1 MEKGG
6 RMSVTKQTGDL
17 PAADPVPARQVALT
31 RPVLGE
37 AELAQV
43 AAVLESGW
51 LTQGPRVAAFEER
64 VARLC
69 GTRYAVAASSCTA
82 ALHLALLA
90 CGVGP
95 GDEVVLPALSFI
107 ATANAVRYCGA
118 APVFVDVSPE
128 TLNIDPEAAAA
139 AISSRTRVLLVV
151 HQLGLPAEM
160 EALVQL
166 ARRYNLILIEDAACA
181 LGSRY
186 RGRPPGSWGAAACL
200 SFHPRKIITTGEGGM
215 VLTNDAALAE
225 RVRRLRQHGMRHG
238 DRARHHANRYLAEE
252 YVELGYNYRLTDVQ
266 AALGLAQLDRLAEL
280 VAERRRLAQRY
291 HGALARNSWLR
302 CYSEPEGCESNY
314 QSYAVFLDP
323 AAPCSRDELL
333 AALAAVGISARP
345 APTAI
350 HTLPPYAA
358 WRPQRRL
365 PNAEMAAE
373 QALLLPLYPGMT
385 HDELDYVA
393 AQLDGTLQNFASARK
408 ADAMQSSAR
417 VGQQRRAQGVVVQV
431 PPTPGVEPSLSA
443 DIRGQAT
450 SAQPAHIEP

>member
-1 MEKGG
+1 
-6 RMSVTKQTGDL
+6 MSLPMPTGDP
-17 PAADPVPARQVALT
+17 PAADPAPARRVPLT
-31 RPVLGE
+31 RPVMGE
-37 AELAQV
+37 SELAHV

-64 VARLC
+64 LARLC
-69 GTRYAVAASSCTA
+69 GTSHAVAVSSCTA

-118 APVFVDVSPE
+118 VPAFVDVSPE
-128 TLNIDPEAAAA
+128 TLNIDPDAASA
-139 AISSRTRVLLVV
+139 AISSRTRALLVV

-160 EALVQL
+160 EALAQL
-166 ARRYNLILIEDAACA
+166 AQQHNLVLIEDAACA

-186 RGRPPGSWGAAACL
+186 RGRPVGSWGAAACI

-238 DRARHHANRYLAEE
+238 DRARHDANRHLAEE

-266 AALGLAQLDRLAEL
+266 AALGLAQLDRLEDL

-291 HGALARNSWLR
+291 HSALAGNGWLR
-302 CYSEPEGCESNY
+302 LYTEPEACESNY
-314 QSYAVFLDP
+314 QSYAVCLDP
-323 AAPCSRDELL
+323 AAPCSRNELL
-333 AALAAVGISARP
+333 AALAAAGIGARP

-350 HTLPPYAA
+350 HMLPPYAA
-358 WRPQRRL
+358 WRPRRPL
-365 PNAEMAAE
+365 PHAEMAAE
-373 QALLLPLYPGMT
+373 QALMLPLFPGMA
-385 HDELDYVA
+385 HDEQDYVV
-393 AQLDGTLQNFASARK
+393 AQLHANLQRLAGGQKPDPKRISAPIGRQRHLQ
-408 ADAMQSSAR
+408 DA
-417 VGQQRRAQGVVVQV
+417 VAQGQSTRGAGRSLSPETRGHSTSALAV
-431 PPTPGVEPSLSA
+431 PVEP
-443 DIRGQAT
+443 
-450 SAQPAHIEP
+450 